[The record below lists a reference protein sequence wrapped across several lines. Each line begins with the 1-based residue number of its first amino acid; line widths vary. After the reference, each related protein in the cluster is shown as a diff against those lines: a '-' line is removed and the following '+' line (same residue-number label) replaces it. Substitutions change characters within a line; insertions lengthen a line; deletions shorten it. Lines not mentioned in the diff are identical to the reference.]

1 MFVDAKRIIGSHKSE
16 TGRQCNG
23 QSEKEKMIN
32 SDLIKTT
39 QKTEDWAAQIPLK
52 TRTEFCRWQFES
64 LVLHCM
70 AVPGFVPWSASL
82 IVQTIWVLPKS
93 VENNLK

>member
-1 MFVDAKRIIGSHKSE
+1 MQWPI
-16 TGRQCNG
+16 
-23 QSEKEKMIN
+23 EKGKHDKQWSN
-32 SDLIKTT
+32 KTT
-39 QKTEDWAAQIPLK
+39 QKTEDWAAGIPLK

-64 LVLHCM
+64 LVLDCM